1 MTEHSFQSFNTN
13 GISDDH
19 YLCRL

>member
-1 MTEHSFQSFNTN
+1 MTEHSFQSFNTD